1 MIARR
6 RSAKTRAPETGVGD
20 GPPPPDLSAR
30 DRTTHLFATLGN
42 APALW
47 RASAVVLCVIAA
59 YSYSLQTLVQEM
71 GQESPLAYLGLIPFI
86 ALLLAVILARPRRGE
101 PDVHD
106 RYLDYI
112 VGVPLLI
119 LAMALLTLA
128 PAALPSV
135 YWLHRL
141 DLLSLPLF
149 VAGAIALAFG
159 VRALLRVRAAVVFL
173 FLAWPYPYVVF
184 LDHELS
190 WFTDTTAAAVKKM
203 LNFIPVASVQ
213 PDGDFLVS
221 HITGVSRAFSVSV
234 SSACSGINSGL
245 GFLIVG
251 SAAAILMRGRRSLK
265 LLWLAVGTALMFA
278 VNVGRILLVL
288 GAGRAWGEQFAI
300 DVLHPALGL
309 VMILGATLVMLLL
322 LPRFHLSLD
331 LPARR
336 RSTASGKPAAMRTL
350 AVRRARIP
358 LVLLAGVTVAA
369 MFANANM
376 SRYELLS
383 FGLGPSRLSPSSL
396 ATAPV
401 AGWTLSESAI
411 YPWATRYF
419 GSDGSWTRYTYVET
433 SHPSDSA
440 APAAITVDVIGTSD
454 LGTFSTYGLE
464 ACYGFHNYA
473 LLDIRVVD
481 LGGGLNGKILRYVIP
496 GMGGGYWLGLYW
508 EWPVSVTGNERYQ
521 RVVLSVDAS
530 LTSNEPD
537 QQRLISLAR
546 ELVQRAA
553 SEAATAA
560 PGAF

>member
-1 MIARR
+1 MSARSR
-6 RSAKTRAPETGVGD
+6 LVRTRDLVTGVGD
-20 GPPPPDLSAR
+20 GPPPSGSSR
-30 DRTTHLFATLGN
+30 GERTAPLLAKISN
-42 APALW
+42 AAPFW
-47 RASAVVLCVIAA
+47 RAIAVVLCVVAA
-59 YSYSLQTLVQEM
+59 YYYSLQTLVQEM

-86 ALLLAVILARPRRGE
+86 ALLLAVVLARPRRGE

-112 VGVPLLI
+112 VGVPLLT
-119 LAMALLTLA
+119 LAMVLLTLA
-128 PAALPSV
+128 PAALPSL

-149 VAGAIALAFG
+149 VAGAIALTFG

-184 LDHELS
+184 LDHELT
-190 WFTDTTAAAVKKM
+190 WFTDTTAAAVKAMMK
-203 LNFIPVASVQ
+203 FIPVASVQ
-213 PDGDFLVS
+213 PDGDFLVA
-221 HITGVSRAFSVSV
+221 HITAVSRTFSVSV

-251 SAAAILMRGRRSLK
+251 GAAAILMRGRRSLK

-300 DVLHPALGL
+300 NILHPALGL
-309 VMILGATLVMLLL
+309 VMILAATLVMLLL

-331 LPARR
+331 LPAMR
-336 RSTASGKPAAMRTL
+336 RSTSRGKPARMRTL

-358 LVLLAGVTVAA
+358 LLLLAGISVAA
-369 MFANANM
+369 VFANANM

-396 ATAPV
+396 ASAPV
-401 AGWTLSESAI
+401 AGWSLTESAS
-411 YPWATRYF
+411 YAWATRYF
-419 GSDGSWTRYTYVET
+419 GSDGTWTRYAYVET
-433 SHPSDSA
+433 SHPTDAA
-440 APAAITVDVIGTSD
+440 APAAVTVDVIGTSD

-464 ACYGFHNYA
+464 ACYGFHNYT
-473 LLDIRVVD
+473 LSDIQEVD

-496 GMGGGYWLGLYW
+496 GTGGYWLGLYW
-508 EWPVSVTGNERYQ
+508 EWPVSVPGTELYQ
-521 RVVLSVDAS
+521 RVVLSVDSS

-537 QQRLISLAR
+537 RQRLISLAR

-553 SEAATAA
+553 SQASTSA
-560 PGAF
+560 PEGI